1 MTEDKLT
8 KTAPPGANG
17 KQIVL
22 AADFGKVYVKILPD
36 GQVMAPIK
44 ADMTLYEK
52 HGQIYSLKGKWSITA
67 SGYWHLNKV
76 ASISILKPQSVIVD
90 GKPVPN
96 PHIERNR
103 RTKAIE
109 SVNIRAMGIGY
120 SPAGNIVVI
129 DKTLFYNVY
138 TYFIQ
143 SIQAKMKRVVWK
155 KDPEGNRVPTDE
167 KESPNCAI
175 YGIAEEKPT
184 IEGRWAFFPTERPLG
199 IWVNYQDQA
208 IVDCLE
214 EHTQRQRFGD
224 RMATTIVERNVLK
237 DHPAIAAAQVV
248 MKAGEGGSKYAN
260 VVVYGWRNDNTP
272 RNLADLMK
280 QAEDGGESKE
290 FEVRKETI
298 VDVEAEEEK
307 EILEEVAADEKPEK
321 IGNPAKDQ
329 EPPEEYWEKRRAEA
343 AKGGKA

>member
-1 MTEDKLT
+1 MNEIKKETALAKSEKMVALT
-8 KTAPPGANG
+8 
-17 KQIVL
+17 
-22 AADFGKVYVKILPD
+22 ADFGKIYFKVQD
-36 GQVMAPIK
+36 GQIMAPVR

-129 DKTLFYNVY
+129 DKTLFYNAY

-155 KDPEGNRVPTDE
+155 KDAEGNRVPTDE
-167 KESPNCAI
+167 KECPNCAL

-184 IEGRWAFFPTERPLG
+184 SDGLWAFFPTEKPLG
-199 IWVNYQDQA
+199 IWINYQDQA

-248 MKAGEGGSKYAN
+248 MKTGPGGNYAN
-260 VVVYGWRNDNTP
+260 VVVHGWRNDNTP
-272 RNLADLMK
+272 RDLADLMK
-280 QAEDGGESKE
+280 QAEDGGESKD

-307 EILEEVAADEKPEK
+307 EVLEEVAADDSKPEK
-321 IGNPAKDQ
+321 IGNPAKDH
-329 EPPEEYWEKRRAEA
+329 EPPEEFWEKKRADA